1 MQFGYRCLALRLPAK
16 RGAAAR
22 FVVYSAAIHL
32 TLALL
37 GRPLGLTLPAASQ
50 TRPTFRVRLVEI
62 ETSTTANTR
71 GSGIDGIHPPSAPAS
86 EQTGTAVFPPEPT
99 AEQSD
104 TPRTGPIE
112 EAGGV
117 QVVDAVGQVPPPPE
131 ARPKRPKNMHGPEDC
146 LLKLVS
152 MICPAADLQCMAD
165 YRAFCASLPT
175 SEISR

>member
-1 MQFGYRCLALRLPAK
+1 MPFGLDQA
-16 RGAAAR
+16 GAR
-22 FVVYSAAIHL
+22 FVVYSAALHL

-50 TRPTFRVRLVEI
+50 TTPTFRVRLVEI
-62 ETSTTANTR
+62 ETSTTANAR
-71 GSGIDGIHPPSAPAS
+71 GSGSGIDGIHPPSAPAS

-99 AEQSD
+99 AAQSD
-104 TPRTGPIE
+104 TLRTGPIE

-117 QVVDAVGQVPPPPE
+117 QVVDAVGPVLPPE
-131 ARPKRPKNMHGPEDC
+131 ARPNRPKNMNGPEDC
-146 LLKLVS
+146 LLKVVL

-175 SEISR
+175 SETAPEK